1 MWELN
6 AKKHPNEW
14 PVNVGLA
21 RGYSANGRYKDA
33 LKYAKLAI
41 AQAPD
46 DQNRNVLKTGI
57 EKLEQGR
64 DMNQ

>member
-6 AKKHPNEW
+6 AKKHGSEW

-33 LKYAKLAI
+33 LKYAKLAA

-46 DQNRNVLKTGI
+46 DVNKKSLQAAIV
-57 EKLEQGR
+57 KLEKGQ
-64 DMNQ
+64 DMN